1 MRHTPI
7 ECGDTAFSAPFK
19 RMLLRAIAIGR
30 RRQTLKD
37 ATLKLY
43 VAEALRGRPGS
54 PPTGR
59 ICSSSSPET
68 VQNLGR
74 EQSR

>member
-7 ECGDTAFSAPFK
+7 ERGDTAVSAPFK
-19 RMLLRAIAIGR
+19 RLLLRAIAIGR

-43 VAEALRGRPGS
+43 VADLDRRLS
-54 PPTGR
+54 
-59 ICSSSSPET
+59 
-68 VQNLGR
+68 
-74 EQSR
+74 